1 MQKIVQ
7 RVRRGT
13 ALKRRYQ
20 GNCVDVAFTSLST
33 PTIPRS
39 TKIGKRNPSG
49 TTLLNAIQIRRPKKM
64 PHIYE
69 MRIRVQ
75 ADTPQDNL
83 HGRKNLS
90 PLAFLF
96 TEFKSQLQYHAKQ
109 RGFRLRDVTWHAVE
123 GPQLPKEK
131 N

>member
-1 MQKIVQ
+1 
-7 RVRRGT
+7 
-13 ALKRRYQ
+13 
-20 GNCVDVAFTSLST
+20 
-33 PTIPRS
+33 
-39 TKIGKRNPSG
+39 
-49 TTLLNAIQIRRPKKM
+49 M

-83 HGRKNLS
+83 HGRKDLS

-109 RGFRLRDVTWHAVE
+109 RGFRLREVTWHAVE

>member
-1 MQKIVQ
+1 M
-7 RVRRGT
+7 
-13 ALKRRYQ
+13 
-20 GNCVDVAFTSLST
+20 
-33 PTIPRS
+33 
-39 TKIGKRNPSG
+39 
-49 TTLLNAIQIRRPKKM
+49 
-64 PHIYE
+64 HIYE

-83 HGRKNLS
+83 HGRKDLS

-109 RGFRLRDVTWHAVE
+109 RGFRLREVTWHAVE